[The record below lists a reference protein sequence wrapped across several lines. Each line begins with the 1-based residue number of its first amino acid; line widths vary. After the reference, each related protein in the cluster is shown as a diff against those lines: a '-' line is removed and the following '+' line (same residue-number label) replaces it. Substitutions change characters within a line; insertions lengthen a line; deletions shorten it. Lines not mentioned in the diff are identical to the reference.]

1 MSARFALPRKS
12 VNSRGGA
19 AGMAS
24 VVMDVP
30 LFTALQRLWYLAS
43 MGILKQTVPMYSV
56 CPSPHLSLVP
66 GEYGYIK
73 TGTNVFSLPQPSPVC
88 GNKYIA
94 ASGYQRP

>member
-43 MGILKQTVPMYSV
+43 MGILKQVPMYSV
-56 CPSPHLSLVP
+56 CPSPHLSVA
-66 GEYGYIK
+66 I
-73 TGTNVFSLPQPSPVC
+73 NILPPQVTSDH
-88 GNKYIA
+88 
-94 ASGYQRP
+94 SGHIFHI